1 MEFEVVSSFE
11 VYGFDPLFAITYAL
25 SMMFSG

>member
-11 VYGFDPLFAITYAL
+11 VYGFGLLLAKTYAL